1 MDNFNLLWRSLSST
15 SCKDEV
21 NVFPLQPE
29 EIDSEIEA
37 LKERARNVDSLLD
50 ADKIFTKTENEK
62 QLENLL
68 SNLLKYGVLTAS
80 AVVLFGGII
89 YLVHQWDQP
98 AKYSF
103 FRGEPEQF
111 SSPEGIVKA
120 VLAGSDRAII
130 QLGLLLLVATPVL
143 RAIVSLFAFLRM
155 GNFIYVVII
164 LLVLTCLSYS
174 LLGAYI

>member
-1 MDNFNLLWRSLSST
+1 MGNFDLFWRSLSST
-15 SCKDEV
+15 YSKDEV
-21 NVFPLQPE
+21 NVFPLQSE
-29 EIDSEIEA
+29 EIDSEVEA
-37 LKERARNVDSLLD
+37 LKERAKNIDSVHD
-50 ADKIFTKTENEK
+50 ADKILTKTENEK

-68 SNLLKYGVLTAS
+68 SNLLKYGVLIAS

-98 AKYSF
+98 AKYTF

-111 SSPEGIVKA
+111 TSPEGIVKA

-130 QLGLLLLVATPVL
+130 QLGLLLLIATPVL
-143 RAIVSLFAFLRM
+143 RAIASLLAFLRM
-155 GNFIYVVII
+155 RNFIYVVIT